1 MSKRTVTVQ
10 PESEKEKR
18 LREWLAEQELKSVD
32 NLEAAARQLI
42 SLVTALFGILFGVL
56 TVSSDPLPAYFAY
69 PVLRILGVSSIVLLL
84 LTLVGALVV
93 VIPIPQRNYAQKPDK
108 QAELVENLLLRK
120 MWGLYS
126 AAILFGLALVLLG
139 IILVSA
145 LLIVG

>member
-93 VIPIPQRNYAQKPDK
+93 VIPIPQRNYAQQPDK